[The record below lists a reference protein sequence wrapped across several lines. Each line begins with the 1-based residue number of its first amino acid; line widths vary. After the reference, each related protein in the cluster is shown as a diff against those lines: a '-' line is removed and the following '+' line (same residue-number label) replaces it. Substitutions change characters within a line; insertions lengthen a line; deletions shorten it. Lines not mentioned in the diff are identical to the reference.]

1 MFSAIIG
8 WTVVIGVLLGFC
20 YLATKEAKAKER
32 NENARIDREFR
43 EERSSKINALKGQL
57 EAIMD
62 KRFNTL
68 VTDDYLRVK
77 YKLKGC
83 SDDDLK
89 YLSIMAKA
97 HFFPLWYFK
106 IRDDLDEFSK
116 QVRVGRISDYTHDL
130 LKYVAACNYSCYP
143 NGRYNSYYEDDEI
156 IYYGKYTLE
165 PIEKNLLEG

>member
-1 MFSAIIG
+1 MEIVIGWIIG
-8 WTVVIGVLLGFC
+8 IGVLLGFC
-20 YLATKEAKAKER
+20 YWAIQEDKAEER
-32 NENARIDREFR
+32 RMEARIDREFR
-43 EERSSKINALKGQL
+43 EERSSKINALKGPL

-89 YLSIMAKA
+89 SLSIMPKA

-106 IRDDLDEFSK
+106 IRDDLDEFSR
-116 QVRVGRISDYTHDL
+116 QVRAGRISDYTHDL
-130 LKYVAACNYSCYP
+130 LKYVATCNYNCYP